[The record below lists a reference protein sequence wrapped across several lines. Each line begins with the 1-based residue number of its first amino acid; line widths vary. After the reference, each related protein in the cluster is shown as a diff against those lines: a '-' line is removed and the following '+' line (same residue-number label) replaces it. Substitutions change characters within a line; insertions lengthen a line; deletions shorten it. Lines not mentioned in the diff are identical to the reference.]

1 LVLECHSMARPKMP
15 NQSLSRTQGPLSNFI
30 YNGLDFRSLSNVRP
44 AVGPAFLHR

>member
-1 LVLECHSMARPKMP
+1 MRS

-30 YNGLDFRSLSNVRP
+30 YNGLDFRSFSNIRL